1 MDLIDRSHDLARQTA
16 EELARQVQGGS
27 KAGFAELAARFGP
40 RLFCYFRQKI
50 SSREDCE
57 DLVQETLV
65 KAYRNIDRYRPTQV
79 FSTWLYTI
87 GTRLAIDHFRSR
99 NCRRAASVSCDGA
112 AASTVDAGED
122 PYETAARRDD
132 AGSLW
137 SLARSLPEKQRDVL
151 WLRYGEGLAVKE
163 IAPVLGLTRVHVKVL
178 LFRARKGLAK
188 MYEQKRIIA
197 APERDAEGFHKVM
210 SCR

>member
-1 MDLIDRSHDLARQTA
+1 MDFTDRSKDLARQTA
-16 EELARQVQGGS
+16 EELARRVQQGS

-65 KAYRNIDRYRPTQV
+65 KAYRNIGKYRPTKV

-87 GTRLAIDHFRSR
+87 GTRLAVDHFRSQS
-99 NCRRAASVSCDGA
+99 RRCVASVSCDGA
-112 AASTVDAGED
+112 AASTAAAGEN

-132 AGSLW
+132 TSSLW
-137 SLARSLPEKQRDVL
+137 SLARSLPERQRDVL
-151 WLRYGEGLAVKE
+151 WLRYGEGLAVRE
-163 IAPVLGLTRVHVKVL
+163 IARALGLTRVHVKVL
-178 LFRARKGLAK
+178 LFRARTGLAK
-188 MYEQKRIIA
+188 MCEQKRIIP
-197 APERDAEGFHKVM
+197 APERDAEGFRKVL